1 MIFISISKGRP
12 GAQVPD
18 KMEIHPI
25 TVLGVRVNPYTINQ
39 LNNIIEKC
47 ISADERLIIAHQN
60 LHSVYYYYRDEE
72 LRSFFLHAH
81 HVHVDSMP
89 MILLARF
96 MGYPVRRTQRVTFVD
111 WTMPLFREASA
122 FGWRVFYLGSKPH
135 VAYQGRHVLKK
146 KFRNLDLGVQHGY
159 FNDTPGHT
167 ENEQVIQAINRFRP
181 HILMVGMGMPKQ
193 EKWISRNFSRLHAN
207 VVMNCG
213 ACMDYIAG
221 VIPTPPRWFGKIGL
235 EWLCRFLYEP
245 RRLWKRNVYEP
256 FFLLRPLMR
265 DVHVGL
271 CRKKPWKQD
280 HCPGK
285 SEKGVALPQQINNS
299 SMEDL

>member
-1 MIFISISKGRP
+1 
-12 GAQVPD
+12 
-18 KMEIHPI
+18 MEIHPI
-25 TVLGVRVNPYTINQ
+25 TVLGVRVNPYTISQ

-72 LRSFFLHAH
+72 LRSFFLHAR

-96 MGYPVRRTQRVTFVD
+96 MGYSVRRTQRVTFVD
-111 WTMPLFREASA
+111 WTMPLFRAASVY
-122 FGWRVFYLGSKPH
+122 GWRVFYLGSKPG
-135 VAYQGRHVLKK
+135 VASQGKRVLEK
-146 KFRNLDLGVQHGY
+146 KFRDLDLVVQHGY
-159 FNDTPGHT
+159 FNDTLGHT

-193 EKWISRNFSRLHAN
+193 EKWILRNFSRLHAN

-299 SMEDL
+299 STEHL